1 MRDSDK
7 NESIVKRKIIANW
20 NAQQTMRGRLKEGE
34 ALTGEDIPKQKIWQ
48 KFYEES
54 LILEQ

>member
-1 MRDSDK
+1 MLSK
-7 NESIVKRKIIANW
+7 
-20 NAQQTMRGRLKEGE
+20 TMRGRLKEGE

-54 LILEQ
+54 LISGIVRSWSPLWDQ